1 MFSDGLVPVLR
12 VRRSRRSWPPF
23 ARGGI
28 ATDEVIAVDT
38 SAAIT
43 ALFPNPPARL
53 VERLANAGELVA
65 PHLIDIEFLHV
76 VRRLVRTGVLSE
88 DRAAETRREFADL
101 AISRFPHEPLTDAI
115 WNLRENLS
123 AYDAAFVALAG
134 ALSVPLI
141 TCDAALAAAPGVAV
155 ELFA

>member
-1 MFSDGLVPVLR
+1 M
-12 VRRSRRSWPPF
+12 
-23 ARGGI
+23 
-28 ATDEVIAVDT
+28 IAVDT
-38 SAAIT
+38 SAALT

-53 VERLANAGELVA
+53 AERLANAGELVA

-76 VRRLVRTGVLSE
+76 LRRLVRTGAMSE
-88 DRAAETRREFADL
+88 DRAVETRREFADL

-115 WNLRENLS
+115 WDLRENLT

-141 TCDAALAAAPGVAV
+141 TCDAALAKAPKLVASV
-155 ELFA
+155 ELFAPR